1 MNNKYIKSLG
11 GEEHIE
17 MLGTEGR
24 ITAGEESRRD
34 EWQQTIRPQRLSD
47 YIGQST
53 FKENLHVYISAARS
67 NHPTTQA
74 DGTRASPRSAALRSR
89 RSTQWNVSTPA
100 RLSRDLY

>member
-24 ITAGEESRRD
+24 ITAGEGSRRD

-53 FKENLHVYISAARS
+53 FTDRPVLEK
-67 NHPTTQA
+67 
-74 DGTRASPRSAALRSR
+74 PRWQKLFLMNWESSLR
-89 RSTQWNVSTPA
+89 
-100 RLSRDLY
+100 

>member
-67 NHPTTQA
+67 RKKHLTMYCFTDRLVLA
-74 DGTRASPRSAALRSR
+74 KPRWQKLFLMNWEFSLR
-89 RSTQWNVSTPA
+89 
-100 RLSRDLY
+100 

>member
-53 FKENLHVYISAARS
+53 FKENLHIYISAARS
-67 NHPTTQA
+67 RKEALDHVLLTDRPVLEK
-74 DGTRASPRSAALRSR
+74 PRWQKLFLMNWESSLR
-89 RSTQWNVSTPA
+89 
-100 RLSRDLY
+100 

>member
-34 EWQQTIRPQRLSD
+34 ECSRL
-47 YIGQST
+47 
-53 FKENLHVYISAARS
+53 FVRS
-67 NHPTTQA
+67 
-74 DGTRASPRSAALRSR
+74 G
-89 RSTQWNVSTPA
+89 
-100 RLSRDLY
+100 